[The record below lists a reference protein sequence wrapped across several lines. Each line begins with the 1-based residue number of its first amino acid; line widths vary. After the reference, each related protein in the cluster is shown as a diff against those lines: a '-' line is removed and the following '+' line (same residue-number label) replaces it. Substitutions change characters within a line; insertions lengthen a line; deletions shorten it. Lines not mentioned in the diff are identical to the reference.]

1 MNFQDKFTLVA
12 NFYPIE
18 GKEEDLQQIM
28 DDSMA
33 YTLGASGLLQAFSFK
48 PEKPSKPFVF
58 ISVWESKKHWQ
69 SFMKS
74 PAAQATHQKDNLKHL
89 FETALKDTSA
99 EFYTVRKEWHID
111 H

>member
-1 MNFQDKFTLVA
+1 MKFQDKFTLVA

-28 DDSMA
+28 DASME
-33 YTLGASGLLQAFSFK
+33 YSVGTSGLIQAFSFK

-58 ISVWESKKHWQ
+58 ISVWESKKYWQ
-69 SFMKS
+69 DFMKS
-74 PAAQATHQKDNLKHL
+74 PAAQAAHQKENLKNL
-89 FETALKDTSA
+89 FETALKDTTA
-99 EFYTVRKEWHID
+99 EFYTVRGEWHID